1 MTSDFDPYHKWLG
14 ISPSDQPPC
23 HYRLLG
29 ISEFESDPQVIDAAA
44 DRQLTFLRK
53 QQLGQHQREA
63 NDLLNEVARARRVL
77 LKPESKSE
85 YDATLAGGTATARQS
100 VIGKLLSLPPVA
112 LWAGGGAAVLVVLIG
127 IISFALSGRT
137 PVAPPTVATT
147 NPSAEPVKS
156 PGSEDEP
163 TVVAKPKPD
172 QSPQGPVVARL
183 DPKPLSIPKPEKR
196 SQPVRLPVTG
206 EMPESPKPSEAVPK
220 PPAKVRTRTRPTP
233 PPEKPTPVPVE
244 ALTKGAVPEQ
254 ATQNEAKKA
263 IKADLKDEYAKA
275 KKPATKVEFATAL
288 IEKSK
293 EQREADARTFVML
306 TEALDL
312 AADGND
318 TAVAQQA
325 ISELERRFSVRPFE
339 LKLRLL
345 SATISTP
352 KSPQEATLL
361 LTKYSDL
368 AEESAKGQDYATAI
382 KAMTTATS
390 SLIKPIFK
398 PLKEYARQ
406 ESKRYT
412 AYQEAYLVAKT
423 AEEKLASE
431 PTDPDASLT
440 WGRFLCCYQENWETG
455 LPLLAQSDE
464 KVWKS
469 LAEREL
475 KKHMETAALLQLGD
489 DWMKAGDKEK
499 DPVHFQ
505 TRERAN
511 LAWEAAVENAS
522 SEEETKVSQQVDQR
536 ISRFF
541 DKSLATAKGD
551 ITGVPLIGTE
561 PLNPGSEFTIEFW
574 VATTSVEGILITKRF
589 SNTESSVQLRL
600 SLRGAGADPRLH
612 LETIRDTGGGG
623 GGETSNT
630 ISDGHW
636 HHLALVVTDSSLN
649 LFVDGRSVAK
659 TPLLSGN
666 GLQSLSPWR
675 LGSGRTS
682 PYLSGQFGRIRIS
695 NVVRYT
701 ESFTPQKQFRRD
713 LSTLYLR

>member
-14 ISPSDQPPC
+14 ISPSDQPPNY
-23 HYRLLG
+23 YRLLG

-85 YDATLAGGTATARQS
+85 YDATLAGATATATPS
-100 VIGKLLSLPPVA
+100 AIGKLMSLPLVA
-112 LWAGGGAAVLVVLIG
+112 LWAGGGAAVLVVLVG

-137 PVAPPTVATT
+137 PVAPPPVATAS
-147 NPSAEPVKS
+147 PPAEPAK
-156 PGSEDEP
+156 P
-163 TVVAKPKPD
+163 TVGKTEPIGGAKPKPD
-172 QSPQGPVVARL
+172 QAPQGPVVAHR
-183 DPKPLSIPKPEKR
+183 DSRPQSIPKPEKK
-196 SQPVRLPVTG
+196 SQLVRLPPTQT
-206 EMPESPKPSEAVPK
+206 MPETSSPSETVPK
-220 PPAKVRTRTRPTP
+220 PPAKVRVRTPSTP
-233 PPEKPTPVPVE
+233 PAVKPTPAPVE
-244 ALTKGAVPEQ
+244 ALTKADVPEL
-254 ATQNEAKKA
+254 AAQNDAKKV
-263 IKADLKDEYAKA
+263 IKSDFKEEYAQA
-275 KKPATKVEFATAL
+275 KKPAGKVELATSL

-293 EQREADARTFVML
+293 EQQTADARTFVML

-312 AADGND
+312 AADGSD

-325 ISELERRFSVRPFE
+325 IGELERRFSVRPFE

-345 SATISTP
+345 SATVSPP
-352 KSPQEATLL
+352 KSSDEATLL

-368 AEESAKGQDYATAI
+368 AEESARGQDYATAI
-382 KAMTTATS
+382 KAMNTATS
-390 SLIKPIFK
+390 SLIKPIFRL
-398 PLKEYARQ
+398 LKEYARQ

-440 WGRFLCCYQENWETG
+440 WGRFLCCYQQNWEIG
-455 LPLLAQSDE
+455 LPLLAQSED

-475 KKHMETAALLQLGD
+475 NKPMETAALLQLGD
-489 DWMKAGDKEK
+489 DWLKASDKEK

-511 LAWEAAVENAS
+511 LAWQAALENAS
-522 SEEETKVSQQVDQR
+522 SEEESKVSQQVDQR
-536 ISRFF
+536 IARFF
-541 DKSLATAKGD
+541 DKSLVKANGD

-561 PLNPGSEFTIEFW
+561 PFNPGSEFTIEFW
-574 VATTSVEGILITKRF
+574 VATTSVEGILLTKRY
-589 SNTESSVQLRL
+589 SNTDSSVQLRL
-600 SLRGAGADPRLH
+600 SLRRAGEDPRLH
-612 LETIRDTGGGG
+612 LETIRNNGGG

-636 HHLALVVTDSSLN
+636 HHVALVVTDSSLN
-649 LFVDGRSVAK
+649 LFIDGRSVAK
-659 TPLLSGN
+659 SPLLSGN

-675 LGSGRTS
+675 LGSGRNS

-701 ESFTPQKQFRRD
+701 ETFTPQKQFRPD